1 MRTHDVLS
9 KSKSIINDV
18 TSQYSVNE
26 GNTNIHLRIN
36 STKCEIAKTF

>member
-18 TSQYSVNE
+18 TSQYSVHE
-26 GNTNIHLRIN
+26 GNTNKHLRIN